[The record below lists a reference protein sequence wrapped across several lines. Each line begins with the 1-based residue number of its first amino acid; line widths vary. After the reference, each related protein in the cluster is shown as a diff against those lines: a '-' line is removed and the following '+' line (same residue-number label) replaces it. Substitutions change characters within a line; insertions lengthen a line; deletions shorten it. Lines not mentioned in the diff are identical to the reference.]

1 MTGLLHADLTY
12 TLRGIAFSVHNELRS
27 GHEEAVYETAMAYAF
42 EDAGVPFQEQPVYHI
57 EYRGQQVGEYRPDFA
72 VGGGQVLIDLKAT
85 PQVQPFHKAQMI
97 SYLAV
102 THAELGLIM
111 NFGAQAMQIERIPN
125 FLAHR
130 QVEANPPPIPEDG
143 KLLYPELCHR
153 TLDALAQVHHTL
165 GIGFLHQVYR
175 RAARVELA
183 ARYIETCLSE
193 GIAAFIQ
200 RACYQDDANAIVAGR
215 EQTTTGNRRHANDP
229 CIGHRAPALGNECH
243 WRPTWADRQLLR
255 NKTRSPVCAAGVKML
270 RLQRMQTGNG

>member
-1 MTGLLHADLTY
+1 MTELLHADLTY
-12 TLRGIAFSVHNELRS
+12 TLRGIAFSVHNELRG
-27 GHEEAVYETAMAYAF
+27 GHEEAVYETALAYAF
-42 EDAGVPFQEQPVYHI
+42 EDAGVPYQEQPVYHI

-72 VGGGQVLIDLKAT
+72 VGGGRVLIDLKAA

-183 ARYIETCLSE
+183 ARYIEHDYLKELPISYKGHVIKMTPTRLLLVENKLLLATVAMQAIPTSASE
-193 GIAAFIQ
+193 RLRWAMNVTGA
-200 RACYQDDANAIVAGR
+200 RLGLIVNFYGTR
-215 EQTTTGNRRHANDP
+215 
-229 CIGHRAPALGNECH
+229 LGLQFV
-243 WRPTWADRQLLR
+243 RQ
-255 NKTRSPVCAAGVKML
+255 G
-270 RLQRMQTGNG
+270 